1 MTWPFEND
9 TSAIVKKL
17 AKRNVSSNRIFCFFN
32 VLTIALAISLI
43 VGISLFQQGSK
54 ISEQKILN
62 QMQQA
67 TIGGLTAEQIEV
79 LKKEPDLEDIV
90 PYKHSDSFLMD
101 GIKFEA
107 VYMPTGFGIIKSYE
121 LVSGTC
127 PEQYNEIVI
136 DKNVQLE
143 LGYQLNIGDTITL
156 PTAGSKTEDFI
167 ITGFTDN
174 VETGTFYFYVS
185 PAYAEQGVL
194 LSDIPYSALIRV
206 NGATE
211 MGLIDFENTVYRLA
225 LSQDI
230 SRNQLYFNSKF
241 CSSLIS
247 GSGMG
252 GVLLATLFIAFSS
265 GIVIY
270 SVFYLSVSNQ
280 VSQIGQLKTIGMTEK
295 QIKRMIRKEGYR
307 FCLFGIPAGITVGI
321 IFAYLLEPNGITIIN
336 AIATSILA
344 IILGMPYSG
353 DLPASENEIVVQES
367 FLDSLGYSNEL
378 GQTIQIPFS
387 DGTTHDFKLT
397 GILDV
402 KTGDIGRYTAIIS
415 KELVRQQ
422 YGDEGMIDY
431 YIGLKG
437 AQNMSEEEATN
448 YANTLAQQLKI
459 SDDNVI
465 VRSTYFNLK
474 DENHGSDMLFYFL
487 IGFVTFIGS
496 GIVIYSIF
504 YISVASSI
512 RNYGQLRTIGTTKR
526 QIKKM
531 VYREGKLLAAIA
543 IPIGLVIGN
552 VIGYFLIPAGWY
564 WLTTLCV
571 TVGVGLFAFIIV
583 MIAIHTPVKRAA
595 AVSPLEALRYSDYQG
610 KMKESSVLHRKI
622 TPASLAKMNLSRQ
635 KAKSTLTILSLSLG
649 GVLVVLI
656 STMLVSYDGV
666 AEARGR
672 AFPVGEFN
680 IQLNA
685 NQSWDTAGI
694 SLSGLQQKNF
704 LNADF
709 INAVESIDGVTG
721 IKHWYYTDAEYRVNG
736 NSGKWIQGFCRD
748 EQQNLE
754 KERIAGTTDYDEL
767 VAGNGIV
774 LLQERADLYDIEAA
788 LGDTVEVDYKTE
800 SGQIRTKAYTVM
812 GIVNE
817 YSYSGFSK
825 CFALPEQF
833 MNEATGIDCTGTISV
848 ITDMKKYDTVEA
860 ALNQLIDG
868 NSDLVME
875 TIKESITYYSGLQQ
889 LSFGVL
895 LIVAVI
901 VVCFSLINL
910 VNTTITNFL
919 SRRQEIG
926 MLQAI
931 GLSKKQL
938 IKMLCYEGLMYSVF
952 ATLVT
957 LVLGTGLGFL
967 SVQVVVKTMNPY
979 FYYSFPWLIVLI
991 YLAIL
996 LIVQFTLISYTTGN
1010 LKKQSLVEQIRT
1022 ME

>member
-1 MTWPFEND
+1 MIWPFEND
-9 TSAIVKKL
+9 TSGIVKCISNRSIS
-17 AKRNVSSNRIFCFFN
+17 ANRKRNIFI
-32 VLTIALAISLI
+32 VLTIALASALLSAI
-43 VGISLFQQGSK
+43 VLYGFGVMQETQNRNQKAAQIMYHA
-54 ISEQKILN
+54 ISEQQGQELYKQEEIAWVGEFFN
-62 QMQQA
+62 VSS
-67 TIGGLTAEQIEV
+67 EQV
-79 LKKEPDLEDIV
+79 NHSTVNFTYANADMLK
-90 PYKHSDSFLMD
+90 
-101 GIKFEA
+101 
-107 VYMPTGFGIIKSYE
+107 
-121 LVSGTC
+121 
-127 PEQYNEIVI
+127 
-136 DKNVQLE
+136 
-143 LGYQLNIGDTITL
+143 
-156 PTAGSKTEDFI
+156 
-167 ITGFTDN
+167 
-174 VETGTFYFYVS
+174 
-185 PAYAEQGVL
+185 
-194 LSDIPYSALIRV
+194 
-206 NGATE
+206 
-211 MGLIDFENTVYRLA
+211 
-225 LSQDI
+225 SQ
-230 SRNQLYFNSKF
+230 S
-241 CSSLIS
+241 
-247 GSGMG
+247 
-252 GVLLATLFIAFSS
+252 
-265 GIVIY
+265 
-270 SVFYLSVSNQ
+270 
-280 VSQIGQLKTIGMTEK
+280 
-295 QIKRMIRKEGYR
+295 
-307 FCLFGIPAGITVGI
+307 
-321 IFAYLLEPNGITIIN
+321 
-336 AIATSILA
+336 
-344 IILGMPYSG
+344 MPYSG

-397 GILDV
+397 GILNV

-415 KELVRQQ
+415 KELVQQ
-422 YGDEGMIDY
+422 YGGGSMIDY

-437 AQNMSEEEATN
+437 AQNMSEEEAAN
-448 YANTLAQQLKI
+448 YAGTLAQQLEI

-474 DENHGSDMLFYFL
+474 DENRGSDMLFYFL
-487 IGFVTFIGS
+487 IGFITFTGS

-504 YISVASSI
+504 YISVAGSI

-543 IPIGLVIGN
+543 IPIGLIIGN
-552 VIGYFLIPAGWY
+552 VIGYFLVPAGWY

-571 TVGVGLFAFIIV
+571 PVGVGLFAFIIV
-583 MIAIHTPVKRAA
+583 MMAIHTPVKRAA

-622 TPASLAKMNLSRQ
+622 TSASLAKMNLSRQ

-666 AEARGR
+666 EEARGR
-672 AFPVGEFN
+672 VFPVGEFN

-685 NQSWDTAGI
+685 NQSWDTADI
-694 SLSGLQQKNF
+694 SLSGLQQKNL

-709 INAVESIDGVTG
+709 VNAVESIDGVTG

-754 KERIAGTTDYDEL
+754 NELIAGTVDYDEL
-767 VAGNGIV
+767 VSGNGII

-788 LGDTVEVDYKTE
+788 LDDTVEVDYKTE
-800 SGQIRTKAYTVM
+800 SGQIRTEAYTVM
-812 GIVNE
+812 GIVND
-817 YSYSGFSK
+817 YPYSGFSK
-825 CFALPEQF
+825 CFTLPKQL
-833 MNEATGIDCTGTISV
+833 MNEAAGIDCTGTISV
-848 ITDMKKYDTVEA
+848 ITDTEKTDTVEA

-868 NSDLVME
+868 NSDVVME
-875 TIKESITYYSGLQQ
+875 NIKESITYYSGLQQ

-938 IKMLCYEGLMYSVF
+938 IRMLCYEGLIYSVF

-957 LVLGTGLGFL
+957 LVLGSGLGFL
-967 SVQVVVKTMNPY
+967 SVQIVVKTMNPY

-996 LIVQFTLISYTTGN
+996 LIVQFILISYTTGN
-1010 LKKQSLVEQIRT
+1010 LKKQFLVEQIRV

>member
-1 MTWPFEND
+1 M
-9 TSAIVKKL
+9 L
-17 AKRNVSSNRIFCFFN
+17 
-32 VLTIALAISLI
+32 
-43 VGISLFQQGSK
+43 
-54 ISEQKILN
+54 
-62 QMQQA
+62 
-67 TIGGLTAEQIEV
+67 
-79 LKKEPDLEDIV
+79 
-90 PYKHSDSFLMD
+90 
-101 GIKFEA
+101 
-107 VYMPTGFGIIKSYE
+107 
-121 LVSGTC
+121 
-127 PEQYNEIVI
+127 
-136 DKNVQLE
+136 
-143 LGYQLNIGDTITL
+143 
-156 PTAGSKTEDFI
+156 
-167 ITGFTDN
+167 
-174 VETGTFYFYVS
+174 
-185 PAYAEQGVL
+185 
-194 LSDIPYSALIRV
+194 
-206 NGATE
+206 
-211 MGLIDFENTVYRLA
+211 
-225 LSQDI
+225 
-230 SRNQLYFNSKF
+230 
-241 CSSLIS
+241 
-247 GSGMG
+247 
-252 GVLLATLFIAFSS
+252 
-265 GIVIY
+265 
-270 SVFYLSVSNQ
+270 
-280 VSQIGQLKTIGMTEK
+280 
-295 QIKRMIRKEGYR
+295 
-307 FCLFGIPAGITVGI
+307 
-321 IFAYLLEPNGITIIN
+321 
-336 AIATSILA
+336 
-344 IILGMPYSG
+344 YSG

-402 KTGDIGRYTAIIS
+402 KTGNIGRYTAIIS

-422 YGDEGMIDY
+422 YGDGGMIDY

-848 ITDMKKYDTVEA
+848 ITDMK
-860 ALNQLIDG
+860 N
-868 NSDLVME
+868 M
-875 TIKESITYYSGLQQ
+875 
-889 LSFGVL
+889 
-895 LIVAVI
+895 
-901 VVCFSLINL
+901 
-910 VNTTITNFL
+910 
-919 SRRQEIG
+919 
-926 MLQAI
+926 
-931 GLSKKQL
+931 
-938 IKMLCYEGLMYSVF
+938 
-952 ATLVT
+952 
-957 LVLGTGLGFL
+957 
-967 SVQVVVKTMNPY
+967 
-979 FYYSFPWLIVLI
+979 
-991 YLAIL
+991 
-996 LIVQFTLISYTTGN
+996 
-1010 LKKQSLVEQIRT
+1010 IR
-1022 ME
+1022 

>member
-1 MTWPFEND
+1 MTLPFEND
-9 TSAIVKKL
+9 TKTIIKRISSRNISANR
-17 AKRNVSSNRIFCFFN
+17 KRNIFI
-32 VLTIALAISLI
+32 VLTIALASALLSAI
-43 VGISLFQQGSK
+43 VLYGFGVMQETQNRNQKTAQIMYHA
-54 ISEQKILN
+54 ISEQQGQEL
-62 QMQQA
+62 
-67 TIGGLTAEQIEV
+67 
-79 LKKEPDLEDIV
+79 
-90 PYKHSDSFLMD
+90 YKQ
-101 GIKFEA
+101 E
-107 VYMPTGFGIIKSYE
+107 
-121 LVSGTC
+121 
-127 PEQYNEIVI
+127 EIAWVG
-136 DKNVQLE
+136 E
-143 LGYQLNIGDTITL
+143 
-156 PTAGSKTEDFI
+156 F
-167 ITGFTDN
+167 
-174 VETGTFYFYVS
+174 
-185 PAYAEQGVL
+185 
-194 LSDIPYSALIRV
+194 
-206 NGATE
+206 
-211 MGLIDFENTVYRLA
+211 
-225 LSQDI
+225 
-230 SRNQLYFNSKF
+230 FN
-241 CSSLIS
+241 
-247 GSGMG
+247 
-252 GVLLATLFIAFSS
+252 AFSE
-265 GIVIY
+265 
-270 SVFYLSVSNQ
+270 Q
-280 VSQIGQLKTIGMTEK
+280 VNHSTVNFTYANADMLKSQSML
-295 QIKRMIRKEGYR
+295 
-307 FCLFGIPAGITVGI
+307 
-321 IFAYLLEPNGITIIN
+321 
-336 AIATSILA
+336 
-344 IILGMPYSG
+344 YSG

-402 KTGDIGRYTAIIS
+402 KTGNIGRYTAIIS

-422 YGDEGMIDY
+422 YGDGGMIDY

-721 IKHWYYTDAEYRVNG
+721 IKHWYYTDAEYRVNDYDD
-736 NSGKWIQGFCRD
+736 NWIYGLAKED
-748 EQQNLE
+748 VSALKENL
-754 KERIAGTTDYDEL
+754 IAGTVDYHEL
-767 VAGNGIV
+767 VSKNGII
-774 LLQERADLYDIEAA
+774 LIQDTAENLSLSAQ
-788 LGDTVEVDYKTE
+788 LGDSVEVDFLTKSGKT
-800 SGQIRTKAYTVM
+800 ITKSYTIM
-812 GIVNE
+812 GIVSN
-817 YSYSGFSK
+817 FSHPAFNM
-825 CFALPEQF
+825 CFAMPEEL
-833 MNEATGIDCTGTISV
+833 MNEACEMDCSGTISV
-848 ITDMKKYDTVEA
+848 ITEAEKADTVEA
-860 ALNQLIDG
+860 SLNKLIDE
-868 NSDLVME
+868 NSDLVMD
-875 TIKESITYYSGLQQ
+875 TIEKSITYYSRNQQ
-889 LSFGVL
+889 LPFGAL
-895 LIVAVI
+895 LIVAII
-901 VVCFSLINL
+901 VVCFSFINL

-938 IKMLCYEGLMYSVF
+938 IRMLCYEGLIYSAF

-957 LVLGTGLGFL
+957 LLLGAGLGFL
-967 SVQVVVKTMNPY
+967 CVQAVKTMNPY
-979 FYYSFPWLIVLI
+979 FYYSFPWLVAWI
-991 YLAIL
+991 YLGLL
-996 LIVQFTLISYTTGN
+996 LIVQFILISYTTGN

-1022 ME
+1022 TE